1 MEINM
6 PRELNTEQKAV
17 LDSAMKEH
25 YLKTNE
31 YIKGCL
37 ELPLDIFDKV
47 MSLNPMEHIFQEIDR
62 HLWDRTHDTDFTNE
76 LKKTF
81 QLGEGK
87 LYVNEVKE

>member
-1 MEINM
+1 M

-25 YLKTNE
+25 YLKTNK
-31 YIKGCL
+31 YIRGCL
-37 ELPLDIFDKV
+37 ELPLDIFNKV
-47 MSLNPMEHIFQEIDR
+47 MSLNPMEHIFQLIDA
-62 HLWDRTHDTDFTNE
+62 HLWDRTHNTKFTNE

>member
-1 MEINM
+1 M

-25 YLKTNE
+25 YLKTNK
-31 YIKGCL
+31 YIRGCL

-47 MSLNPMEHIFQEIDR
+47 MSLNPMEHIFQLIDS
-62 HLWDRTHDTDFTNE
+62 HLWDRTHNTKFTNE

>member
-1 MEINM
+1 M
-6 PRELNTEQKAV
+6 PRELTTEQKAV

-25 YLKTNE
+25 YLKTNK
-31 YIKGCL
+31 YIRGVN

-62 HLWDRTHDTDFTNE
+62 HLWHRTHDTTFEKE
-76 LKKTF
+76 LKSVF
-81 QLGEGK
+81 PNGQGK